1 MKPPAA
7 TVKCGERQEL
17 IVWLQFIACTALI
30 LFSGSKL
37 SVYGDIIAEKTGMG
51 RTWIG
56 VVLMASV
63 TSLPELITGIS
74 SVTIFDLPNIAAGD
88 VLGSSMFN
96 MLIIALLDFMG
107 GSTPLSARAH
117 QGQVLGAGFGILLL
131 GFVGISLFASASL
144 PRIGWISLSSLVF
157 LGVYLI
163 AIRTVFLYEKRR
175 IAEVVRE
182 LAEEAKYE
190 RVSKA
195 RAYTMY
201 GLNAVVIIAAATYL
215 PHLGERIAE
224 LTGLGRTF
232 VGSIFIALSTSLPE
246 VVVTLGA
253 FRIGAVD
260 IALGNL
266 FGSNLFNIGIL
277 AVDDVLYTR
286 GPLLSHISGNHIVS
300 VLAAISMTAIAI
312 IGLTYQTTTKRHVFT
327 WDSIAIVLVYMSAT
341 VILYLTGIG
350 VQ

>member
-1 MKPPAA
+1 M
-7 TVKCGERQEL
+7 
-17 IVWLQFIACTALI
+17 IIWLQFIACTALI
-30 LFSGSKL
+30 LFSGSRL
-37 SVYGDIIAEKTGMG
+37 SLYGDIIAEKTGMG

-88 VLGSSMFN
+88 VLGSCMFN
-96 MLIIALLDFMG
+96 MLIIAMLDFIG

-131 GFVGISLFASASL
+131 GLVGISLFASASL
-144 PRIGWISLSSLVF
+144 PRIGWISFSSLVF
-157 LGVYLI
+157 IGVYLI

-175 IAEVVRE
+175 IGEFVTER
-182 LAEEAKYE
+182 AEEAKYE
-190 RVSKA
+190 RISKA
-195 RAYTMY
+195 RAYTIY

-224 LTGLGRTF
+224 LTGLSKTF
-232 VGSIFIALSTSLPE
+232 VGSIFIAVSTSLPE
-246 VVVTLGA
+246 VVVTVGALRLGA
-253 FRIGAVD
+253 ID

-277 AVDDVLYTR
+277 AVDDLFYTR
-286 GPLLSHISGNHIVS
+286 GPLLSQVSGNHIVS
-300 VLAAISMTAIAI
+300 ALAAIIMTAIAI
-312 IGLTYQTTTKRHVFT
+312 IGLTYQTTTKRHFFA
-327 WDSIAIVLVYMSAT
+327 WDSIGIVLVYVSAT
-341 VILYLTGIG
+341 LILYLTGIG
-350 VQ
+350 LD

>member
-1 MKPPAA
+1 L
-7 TVKCGERQEL
+7 T
-17 IVWLQFIACTALI
+17 IWLQFTACAALI

-37 SVYGDIIAEKTGMG
+37 SFYGDIIAEKTGMG

-63 TSLPELITGIS
+63 TSLPELITGVS
-74 SVTIFDLPNIAAGD
+74 SITVFDVPNIAVGD
-88 VLGSSMFN
+88 VLGSCMFN
-96 MLIIALLDFMG
+96 MLIIAILDFMG

-131 GFVGISLFASASL
+131 GLVGMSLFANAFI
-144 PRIGWISLSSLVF
+144 PRIGWVSLSSLVF

-163 AIRTVFLYEKRR
+163 AVRTVFLYEKRR
-175 IAEVVRE
+175 IVEFVRE
-182 LAEEAKYE
+182 VAEELRYE

-201 GLNAVVIIAAATYL
+201 GVNATLIIAAATYL

-232 VGSIFIALSTSLPE
+232 VGSIFIGVSTSLPE
-246 VVVTLGA
+246 VVVSLSA
-253 FRIGAVD
+253 LRIGAVD

-277 AVDDVLYTR
+277 ALDDILYTR
-286 GPLLSHISGNHIVS
+286 GPLLSHISGGHSVS
-300 VLAAISMTAIAI
+300 VVAAITMTAIAI
-312 IGLTYQTTTKRHVFT
+312 IGLTYQTARKRHVFA
-327 WDSIAIVLVYMSAT
+327 WDSIGIVLVYVSAIL
-341 VILYLTGIG
+341 ILYLTGIG
-350 VQ
+350 AE

>member
-1 MKPPAA
+1 M
-7 TVKCGERQEL
+7 
-17 IVWLQFIACTALI
+17 IIWLQFIACTALI
-30 LFSGSKL
+30 LFSGSRL

-74 SVTIFDLPNIAAGD
+74 SVRIFDLPNIAAGD
-88 VLGSSMFN
+88 VLGSCMFN
-96 MLIIALLDFMG
+96 MLIIAMLDFMG

-131 GFVGISLFASASL
+131 GLVGISLFASPSL
-144 PRIGWISLSSLVF
+144 PRIGWIGSSSLVF
-157 LGVYLI
+157 IGVYLL

-175 IAEVVRE
+175 IGQFVRE
-182 LAEEAKYE
+182 VAEEAKYE
-190 RVSKA
+190 RISKA
-195 RAYTMY
+195 RAYTIY

-232 VGSIFIALSTSLPE
+232 VGSIFIAVSTSLPE
-246 VVVTLGA
+246 VVVTIGA
-253 FRIGAVD
+253 LRIGAID

-277 AVDDVLYTR
+277 AVDDVLYTK
-286 GPLLSHISGNHIVS
+286 GPLLSNVSPNHIVS
-300 VLAAISMTAIAI
+300 ALAAITMTAIAI
-312 IGLTYQTTTKRHVFT
+312 IGLTYQTTTKRHFFA
-327 WDSIAIVLVYMSAT
+327 WDSIAIVLVYVAAT
-341 VILYLTGIG
+341 FILYVTGIG
-350 VQ
+350 VE

>member
-1 MKPPAA
+1 M
-7 TVKCGERQEL
+7 
-17 IVWLQFIACTALI
+17 IIWLQFIACTSLI

-37 SVYGDIIAEKTGMG
+37 SFYGDIIAEKTGMG

-88 VLGSSMFN
+88 VLGSCMFN

-117 QGQVLGAGFGILLL
+117 RGQVLAAGFGILLL
-131 GFVGISLFASASL
+131 GLVGISLFATVSL
-144 PRIGWISLSSLVF
+144 PRIGWIGLSSLVF
-157 LGVYLI
+157 IGVYLI

-175 IAEVVRE
+175 IAEFVRE
-182 LAEEAKYE
+182 AAEELRYE
-190 RVSKA
+190 QVSKA

-201 GLNAVVIIAAATYL
+201 ALNAAVIIGAATYL
-215 PHLGERIAE
+215 PLLGERIAE

-232 VGSIFIALSTSLPE
+232 VGSVFIALSTSLPE
-246 VVVTLGA
+246 LVVSLGA
-253 FRIGAVD
+253 LRIGAVD

-277 AVDDVLYTR
+277 ALDDLLYTR
-286 GPLLSHISGNHIVS
+286 GPLLSHISTNHLITVI
-300 VLAAISMTAIAI
+300 AAISMTAIAI
-312 IGLTYQTTTKRHVFT
+312 IGFTYQTTQKRHVFA
-327 WDSIAIVLVYMSAT
+327 WDSMGIVVVYVLAT
-341 VILYLTGIG
+341 SILYVTGIG
-350 VQ
+350 VE

>member
-1 MKPPAA
+1 
-7 TVKCGERQEL
+7 L
-17 IVWLQFIACTALI
+17 IVWLQFIACAALI

-37 SVYGDIIAEKTGMG
+37 SFYGDVIAEKTGMG

-63 TSLPELITGIS
+63 TSLPELITGVS

-88 VLGSSMFN
+88 VLGSCMFN

-131 GFVGISLFASASL
+131 GLVGISLFASASV

-157 LGVYLI
+157 IGVYLI

-175 IAEVVRE
+175 ISEFVRDVVEDAR
-182 LAEEAKYE
+182 YE

-195 RAYTMY
+195 RAYIMY
-201 GLNAVVIIAAATYL
+201 GLNAAVIIAAATYL
-215 PHLGERIAE
+215 PYLGERIAE
-224 LTGLGRTF
+224 VTGLGRTF
-232 VGSIFIALSTSLPE
+232 VGSVFIALSTSLPE
-246 VVVTLGA
+246 VVVSLGA
-253 FRIGAVD
+253 LRMGAVD

-277 AVDDVLYTR
+277 ALDDVLYTK
-286 GPLLSHISGNHIVS
+286 GSLLSHVSGGHLVT
-300 VLAAISMTAIAI
+300 VLAAITMTAIAT
-312 IGLTYQTTTKRHVFT
+312 IGLTYQTTRKLHVFA
-327 WDSIAIVLVYMSAT
+327 WDSIGLVIVYVIATLVLYAT
-341 VILYLTGIG
+341 GAS
-350 VQ
+350 

>member
-1 MKPPAA
+1 
-7 TVKCGERQEL
+7 
-17 IVWLQFIACTALI
+17 
-30 LFSGSKL
+30 
-37 SVYGDIIAEKTGMG
+37 MG

-63 TSLPELITGIS
+63 TSLPELITGVS

-88 VLGSSMFN
+88 VLGSCMFN

-131 GFVGISLFASASL
+131 GLVGISLFASASV

-157 LGVYLI
+157 IGVYLI

-175 IAEVVRE
+175 ISEFVRDVVEDAR
-182 LAEEAKYE
+182 YE

-195 RAYTMY
+195 RAYIMY
-201 GLNAVVIIAAATYL
+201 GLNAAVIIAAATYL
-215 PHLGERIAE
+215 PYLGERIAE
-224 LTGLGRTF
+224 VTGLGRTF
-232 VGSIFIALSTSLPE
+232 VGSVFIALSTSLPE
-246 VVVTLGA
+246 VVVSLGA
-253 FRIGAVD
+253 LRMGAVD

-277 AVDDVLYTR
+277 ALDDVLYTK
-286 GPLLSHISGNHIVS
+286 GSLLSHVSGGHLVT
-300 VLAAISMTAIAI
+300 VLAAITMTAIAT
-312 IGLTYQTTTKRHVFT
+312 IGLTYQTTRKLHVFA
-327 WDSIAIVLVYMSAT
+327 WDSIGLVIVYVIATLVLYAT
-341 VILYLTGIG
+341 GAS
-350 VQ
+350 

>member
-1 MKPPAA
+1 M
-7 TVKCGERQEL
+7 
-17 IVWLQFIACTALI
+17 IVWLQFIACAALI

-37 SVYGDIIAEKTGMG
+37 SFYGDVIAEKTGMG

-63 TSLPELITGIS
+63 TSLPELITGVS

-88 VLGSSMFN
+88 VLGSCMFN

-131 GFVGISLFASASL
+131 GLVGISLFASASV

-157 LGVYLI
+157 IGVYLI

-175 IAEVVRE
+175 ISEFVRDVVEDAR
-182 LAEEAKYE
+182 YE

-195 RAYTMY
+195 RAYIMY
-201 GLNAVVIIAAATYL
+201 GLNAAVIIAAATYL
-215 PHLGERIAE
+215 PYLGERIAE
-224 LTGLGRTF
+224 VTGLGRTF
-232 VGSIFIALSTSLPE
+232 VGSVFIALSTSLPE
-246 VVVTLGA
+246 VVVSLGA
-253 FRIGAVD
+253 LRMGAVD

-277 AVDDVLYTR
+277 ALDDVLYTK
-286 GPLLSHISGNHIVS
+286 GSLLSHVSGGHLVT
-300 VLAAISMTAIAI
+300 VLAAITMTAIAT
-312 IGLTYQTTTKRHVFT
+312 IGLTYQTTRKLHVFA
-327 WDSIAIVLVYMSAT
+327 WDSIGLVIVYVIATLVLYAT
-341 VILYLTGIG
+341 GAS
-350 VQ
+350 